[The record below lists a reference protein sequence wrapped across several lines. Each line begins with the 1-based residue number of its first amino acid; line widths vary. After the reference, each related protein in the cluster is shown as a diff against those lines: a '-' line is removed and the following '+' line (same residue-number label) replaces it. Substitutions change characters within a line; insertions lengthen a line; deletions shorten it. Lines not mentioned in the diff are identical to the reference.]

1 MGESVTYEELSP
13 KKQAELVALQKTLRF
28 KFIKTSAKFM
38 TMLFVMLAILNII
51 NASFMDSTAF
61 AIVGTVVSFILAFA
75 NFKHHAD
82 DDMRFA
88 RAEIKKIIDAEDT
101 EGLN

>member
-13 KKQAELVALQKTLRF
+13 KKQAELGVLQKTLRF

-38 TMLFVMLAILNII
+38 VMLFVMLAILNII
-51 NASFMDSTAF
+51 NALFMDSVGF
-61 AIVGTVVSFILAFA
+61 AIVGTAVSFILAFA
-75 NFKHHAD
+75 NFKHQAD